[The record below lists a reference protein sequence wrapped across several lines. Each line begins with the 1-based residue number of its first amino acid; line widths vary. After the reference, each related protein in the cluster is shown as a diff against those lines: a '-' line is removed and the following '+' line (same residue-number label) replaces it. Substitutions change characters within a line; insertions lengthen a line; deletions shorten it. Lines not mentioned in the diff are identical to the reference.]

1 MKGFCGVVLFIL
13 IPFTH
18 LHGQLASVVDSITV
32 IDTLHSPK
40 KATIYSAIL
49 PGLGQI
55 YNHINMPSGSKK
67 AYWKVPLIYS
77 GIGATGYLLIVNQL
91 TQRAL
96 KQEYTNRIEGNPT
109 DSKWEAYDNAGVLTL
124 YNQYLN
130 RRDLSIL
137 GFAAVYLFQIIDANV
152 EAHFVNFDVSDDL
165 TLQVAPS
172 LLPTLSAGLSLKLN
186 FH

>member
-1 MKGFCGVVLFIL
+1 MKGYCGVIFFIL
-13 IPFTH
+13 ISIIKVN
-18 LHGQLASVVDSITV
+18 GQSTIIEDSTSLT
-32 IDTLHSPK
+32 DTIHSPK

-55 YNHINMPSGSKK
+55 YNHVNMPKGSKK

-77 GIGATGYLLIVNQL
+77 GLGATGFFLISNQL
-91 TQRAL
+91 TQKSL
-96 KQEYTNRIEGNPT
+96 KQEYKNRLDGNAT
-109 DSKWEAYDNAGVLTL
+109 DPKWSAYDNPGVLTL

-137 GFAAVYLFQIIDANV
+137 GFAAVYLFQIVDANV
-152 EAHFVNFDVSDDL
+152 EAHFVNFDISEDL
-165 TLQVAPS
+165 TLQIDPS
-172 LLPTLSAGLSLKLN
+172 LSPSLSAGLTLKLN

>member
-1 MKGFCGVVLFIL
+1 MKGIFGVILLIL
-13 IPFTH
+13 IPFSKFN
-18 LHGQLASVVDSITV
+18 GQPTQTEDSIS
-32 IDTLHSPK
+32 ILDTLHSPK
-40 KATIYSAIL
+40 KATLYSAIL
-49 PGLGQI
+49 PGMGQV

-67 AYWKVPLIYS
+67 AFWKVPLIYS
-77 GIGATGYLLIVNQL
+77 GLGATGYFLISNQL

-109 DSKWEAYDNAGVLTL
+109 DPKWEAYDNSGVLTL

-137 GFAAVYLFQIIDANV
+137 GFAAVYLFQIVDANV

-165 TLQVAPS
+165 TLQIDPS
-172 LLPTLSAGLSLKLN
+172 LLPSLSAGLSLKLN